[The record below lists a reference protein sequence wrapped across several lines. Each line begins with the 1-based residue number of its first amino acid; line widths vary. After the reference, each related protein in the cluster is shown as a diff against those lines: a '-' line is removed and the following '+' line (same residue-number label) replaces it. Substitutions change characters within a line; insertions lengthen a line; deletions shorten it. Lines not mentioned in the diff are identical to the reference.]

1 MYSIHTR
8 DDLEKLKKLQETK
21 CLIFKER
28 LKEKLGKQD
37 FHYDLEEVFEPVTT
51 KQVEAT
57 ENQKQLSEKQIQALH
72 DSTRAASQTV
82 QAIKNQT
89 QAIRE
94 SSNALNKN
102 LQKSIKEGIQEYDE
116 ITNRNNQLL
125 TSLVT
130 SNQVDSSIV
139 KTVSNLLSDKNK
151 SQFSIEPVMG
161 YPRSSANLFTINPH
175 NPQQVLIKG
184 STMTFENGNSYN
196 LNDSD
201 LQYFITNTQF
211 DKPINDWD
219 AIYNFLNDMKYDL
232 NYGDKKSIR
241 YQLIKE
247 LQDYMQGL
255 AGSSATAPAHEAT
268 QGYTQGLAQDYT
280 QAHDLH
286 GQSQGFTGSSAT
298 APAQDYTQ
306 GFAGSSATAPTQG
319 YTGSGLQGCAQ
330 GYTRSST
337 HSPAQ
342 QYIFLPSDP
351 DELVDKLKLLYFE
364 KVGGNDSF
372 LINEEIIAI
381 IDKLLEYECIS
392 PSQHQNM
399 QSYARA
405 THEAT

>member
-1 MYSIHTR
+1 M
-8 DDLEKLKKLQETK
+8 
-21 CLIFKER
+21 
-28 LKEKLGKQD
+28 
-37 FHYDLEEVFEPVTT
+37 
-51 KQVEAT
+51 
-57 ENQKQLSEKQIQALH
+57 
-72 DSTRAASQTV
+72 
-82 QAIKNQT
+82 
-89 QAIRE
+89 
-94 SSNALNKN
+94 NKN

-116 ITNRNNQLL
+116 ITNRINQLL

-184 STMTFENGNSYN
+184 STITFENGNSYN
-196 LNDSD
+196 LNDPD

-211 DKPINDWD
+211 DKQINNWD
-219 AIYNFLNDMKYDL
+219 SIYNFLNDMKYDL

-255 AGSSATAPAHEAT
+255 AGSSATAPA
-268 QGYTQGLAQDYT
+268 QDYT
-280 QAHDLH
+280 Q
-286 GQSQGFTGSSAT
+286 GFAGSSAT

-306 GFAGSSATAPTQG
+306 GF
-319 YTGSGLQGCAQ
+319 TGSGLRES
-330 GYTRSST
+330 YREYS
-337 HSPAQ
+337 Q

-351 DELVDKLKLLYFE
+351 DELVDQLKLLYFE

>member
-21 CLIFKER
+21 SLIFKER

-139 KTVSNLLSDKNK
+139 KTVSNLLNDKNK
-151 SQFSIEPVMG
+151 SQFSLEPITQSFAIANAQG
-161 YPRSSANLFTINPH
+161 YPNLFTINPH

-184 STMTFENGNSYN
+184 STITFENGNSYN
-196 LNDSD
+196 LNDPD

-211 DKPINDWD
+211 DKQINNWGS
-219 AIYNFLNDMKYDL
+219 IYNFLNDMKYDL

-241 YQLIKE
+241 YQFIKE
-247 LQDYMQGL
+247 LYSRYQL
-255 AGSSATAPAHEAT
+255 
-268 QGYTQGLAQDYT
+268 QGYTQGFAQGYT

-286 GQSQGFTGSSAT
+286 GQSQGFAGSSAT

-306 GFAGSSATAPTQG
+306 GF
-319 YTGSGLQGCAQ
+319 TGSGLCES
-330 GYTRSST
+330 YREYS
-337 HSPAQ
+337 Q

-351 DELVDKLKLLYFE
+351 DELVDQLKLLYFE
-364 KVGGNDSF
+364 KVGGNDNPQ
-372 LINEEIIAI
+372 LNEEIIAI

-392 PSQHQNM
+392 PSQHQNI
-399 QSYARA
+399 QSNLIS
-405 THEAT
+405 